1 VTHPAACPL
10 LTTMMKR
17 VLPLVLL
24 LILVGSA
31 IRAQTPAPATPQP
44 GNPQSAMPIFRAQLP
59 GGIYEVA
66 TRSIIAVTSHE
77 YIVDAAA
84 RVVEVNIDTAGS
96 LLARFYYIE
105 PNTPAPASSLAA
117 GAIERAQQLLTTATD
132 KTGLDAWKRVVK
144 NYPTT
149 THARTVEYRLQS
161 REELN
166 KIFEAADEAFRLQK
180 QKTLKIE

>member
-1 VTHPAACPL
+1 
-10 LTTMMKR
+10 MMPR

-24 LILVGSA
+24 LIAARVH
-31 IRAQTPAPATPQP
+31 AQTPAPATPQP

-77 YIVDAAA
+77 YIVDGAA
-84 RVVEVNIDTAGS
+84 RVVEVNVDTAGS
-96 LLARFYYIE
+96 LLARFYFIE
-105 PNTPAPASSLAA
+105 PNTPAPASSLAQ
-117 GAIERAQQLLTTATD
+117 GALDRAQQLLTTATER
-132 KTGLDAWKRVVK
+132 TGIDAWKRVVK
-144 NYPTT
+144 SYPTT

-166 KIFEAADEAFRLQK
+166 KIFDAADEAFRLQK
-180 QKTLKIE
+180 QKTVKIE